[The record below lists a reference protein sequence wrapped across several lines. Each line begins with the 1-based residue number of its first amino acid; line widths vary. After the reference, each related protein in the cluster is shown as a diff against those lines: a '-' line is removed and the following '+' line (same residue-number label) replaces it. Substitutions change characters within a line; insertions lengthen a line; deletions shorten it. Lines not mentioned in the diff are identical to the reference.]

1 MNLLTLHGPH
11 IASFRLW
18 EMFGSSL
25 ELCII
30 PEESSSLLVQEGND
44 IVFLDGTHA
53 VTPNKYQLCSLMVA
67 QWNTQQNR
75 CKFLIS
81 CIIEITFFQ
90 IMAFLLHIF

>member
-1 MNLLTLHGPH
+1 
-11 IASFRLW
+11 
-18 EMFGSSL
+18 
-25 ELCII
+25 
-30 PEESSSLLVQEGND
+30 
-44 IVFLDGTHA
+44 
-53 VTPNKYQLCSLMVA
+53 LCSLMVA